1 MEYKDLVTLLVILL
15 GCCGSQTVHTL
26 PRKFAKIQQ
35 GSRASL
41 VNFPYQLSVEYYED
55 FHCGASILTEIWAV
69 TAGHCVDGLSTFGLA
84 VRSGSE
90 TTKRGGALHPAADR
104 ASHVH
109 YDFFGLDYDI
119 GLIKVDSAFKLGRLA
134 RPLPLARTEPLTGAV
149 AVQTGWGSGAGQPR
163 LMSDR
168 LLVDTLQVANRSLC
182 MTRYAKVGEVTRR
195 MLCAVAAAESGA
207 ACSVDPGGPLVADGR
222 LIGVVSWATGCV
234 SAGQPGVYADVAEMA
249 DWVLEYVRNYDT
261 A

>member
-1 MEYKDLVTLLVILL
+1 MARTSHYVTSPPGVVVAAASPGPRLEPPTRAPCSLRRSSSSRNLQSDRCPGAAGYTHISGHSLRPRAGVAFGKLS
-15 GCCGSQTVHTL
+15 CGRLEEARRES
-26 PRKFAKIQQ
+26 
-35 GSRASL
+35 SL
-41 VNFPYQLSVEYYED
+41 
-55 FHCGASILTEIWAV
+55 AAAAAAAAAAAV
-69 TAGHCVDGLSTFGLA
+69 RRLSTFGLA

-134 RPLPLARTEPLTGAV
+134 RPLPLARTEPQTGAV

-163 LMSDR
+163 LLSDS
-168 LLVDTLQVANRSLC
+168 LLVDTLQVAN
-182 MTRYAKVGEVTRR
+182 
-195 MLCAVAAAESGA
+195 
-207 ACSVDPGGPLVADGR
+207 SVDPGGPLVANGR

-234 SAGQPGVYADVAEMA
+234 SAGHPGVYADVSEMA
-249 DWVLEYVRNYDT
+249 DWVLEYVRNYDS

>member
-1 MEYKDLVTLLVILL
+1 MELAVSTAAPSMEGPQQQRNAQPSVTTRPAASVDHGLL
-15 GCCGSQTVHTL
+15 GQFKLSHRCPGAAGYTHSSGHSLRPRAGVAFGKLSCGRLEAVRRES
-26 PRKFAKIQQ
+26 
-35 GSRASL
+35 SL
-41 VNFPYQLSVEYYED
+41 
-55 FHCGASILTEIWAV
+55 ATAAAAAAAAAAV
-69 TAGHCVDGLSTFGLA
+69 RRLSTFGLA

-134 RPLPLARTEPLTGAV
+134 RPLPLARTEPRTGAV
-149 AVQTGWGSGAGQPR
+149 AVQTGWGSAAGQPR
-163 LMSDR
+163 LLSDG
-168 LLVDTLQVANRSLC
+168 LLVDSLQVAN
-182 MTRYAKVGEVTRR
+182 
-195 MLCAVAAAESGA
+195 
-207 ACSVDPGGPLVADGR
+207 SVDPGGPLVANGR

-234 SAGQPGVYADVAEMA
+234 SAGQPGVYADVSEMA
-249 DWVLEYVRNYDT
+249 DWVLEYVRNYDS